1 MTKKHAVAFVSVL
14 AFVVSESAFAYVGPG
29 AGLSLIGALWGLIV
43 AIVAALGFIILWPMR
58 RMRRQRA
65 MAQRGTD
72 NQPTR
77 KRENPSIDDEGGREA
92 S

>member
-1 MTKKHAVAFVSVL
+1 MTKKHAVAFLSVC

-65 MAQRGTD
+65 MAQRASDDQSTH
-72 NQPTR
+72 
-77 KRENPSIDDEGGREA
+77 KRESPSIDDEGGREA